1 MTAAT
6 AGAPN
11 KSASNNAALGALLTM
26 FAMLCFAGMDATSK
40 FLVADYAVGQMMW
53 IRCVILF
60 FFAWFVVRR
69 TGVRAALRT
78 PRPGLQIARSLILL
92 IESAIFVFCFKY
104 LPLADAH
111 ALASTSPLIVIAL
124 GVIFLGERAGAAR
137 WLAVVA
143 GFAGVLLI
151 IRPGFRDFDWPL
163 LVVLVGA
170 GLWATYQILT
180 RLAARHDS
188 ADTSLIWSALIA
200 LIATTFVAPIDWKWP
215 TPAAWAL
222 IVGVAIIGSVANYAL
237 IKALDYAEAGA
248 LQPYSYTL
256 LVWATLLG
264 FVVFGDFP
272 DVWTIVG
279 AAVIVASSAFTW
291 YHDRRSV
298 NAARP

>member
-6 AGAPN
+6 ARTPN
-11 KSASNNAALGALLTM
+11 QTVLGPLLTM

-53 IRCVILF
+53 IRCIILYL
-60 FFAWFVVRR
+60 FACFIVRR
-69 TGVRAALRT
+69 TGVRAALKT
-78 PRPGLQIARSLILL
+78 PRPGLQIARSLILV
-92 IESAIFVFCFKY
+92 IESALFVFCFKY

-111 ALASTSPLIVIAL
+111 ALGSTSPLIVIAL

-151 IRPGFRDFDWPL
+151 IRPGFRDVDWPL
-163 LVVLVGA
+163 LLVLVGA

-188 ADTSLIWSALIA
+188 ADTSLIWSALVA
-200 LIATTFVAPIDWKWP
+200 LIATTFVAPIDWEWP
-215 TPAAWAL
+215 TAAAWAL
-222 IVGVAIIGSVANYAL
+222 IVSAAMIGSVANYAL
-237 IKALDYAEAGA
+237 IKAFQYAEASA

-272 DVWTIVG
+272 DFWTIVG
-279 AAVIVASSAFTW
+279 AAVIVASSAYTW
-291 YHDRRSV
+291 HHDRR
-298 NAARP
+298 AAA

>member
-1 MTAAT
+1 VTAAT
-6 AGAPN
+6 AGTPN
-11 KSASNNAALGALLTM
+11 KAALGPLLTM

-53 IRCVILF
+53 IRCIILF
-60 FFAWFVVRR
+60 LFAWFVVRR
-69 TGVRAALRT
+69 IGVRAALKT
-78 PRPGLQIARSLILL
+78 PRPGVQITRSLILL
-92 IESAIFVFCFKY
+92 IESALFVFAFRY
-104 LPLADAH
+104 LPLADTH

-124 GVIFLGERAGAAR
+124 GVIFLNERAGAAR

-143 GFAGVLLI
+143 GFTGVLLI

-163 LVVLVGA
+163 LLPVVGA
-170 GLWATYQILT
+170 VLWATYQILT

-188 ADTSLIWSALIA
+188 ADTSLVWAALIA
-200 LIATTFVAPIDWKWP
+200 LIATTFVAPIDWRWP
-215 TPAAWAL
+215 TAGAWVL

-248 LQPYSYTL
+248 VQPYSYTL

-272 DVWTIVG
+272 DLWTIVG
-279 AAVIVASSAFTW
+279 AAVIVASSAYTW
-291 YHDRRSV
+291 YHDRMTAS
-298 NAARP
+298 AARP

>member
-1 MTAAT
+1 MTTAAAGTPNNT
-6 AGAPN
+6 APGN
-11 KSASNNAALGALLTM
+11 TALGPLLTM

-53 IRCVILF
+53 IRCIILF
-60 FFAWFVVRR
+60 LFACFIVRR
-69 TGVRAALRT
+69 TGVRAALKT
-78 PRPGLQIARSLILL
+78 PRPGVQIARSLILL
-92 IESAIFVFCFKY
+92 IESALFVFAFRY
-104 LPLADAH
+104 LPLADTH

-137 WLAVVA
+137 WLAVGA

-163 LVVLVGA
+163 LLPVVGA
-170 GLWATYQILT
+170 ALWATYQILT

-200 LIATTFVAPIDWKWP
+200 LVATTFVAPIDWQWP
-215 TPAAWAL
+215 TAGAWAL
-222 IVGVAIIGSVANYAL
+222 IVSVAMIGSVANYAL
-237 IKALDYAEAGA
+237 IKALDHAEAGA

-272 DVWTIVG
+272 DLWTIVG
-279 AAVIVASSAFTW
+279 AAVIVASSAYTW
-291 YHDRRSV
+291 YHDRQST
-298 NAARP
+298 NAAKP

>member
-6 AGAPN
+6 AGTPNNTAPGN
-11 KSASNNAALGALLTM
+11 TALGPLLTM

-53 IRCVILF
+53 IRCIILF
-60 FFAWFVVRR
+60 LFTCFIVRR
-69 TGVRAALRT
+69 TGVRAALKT
-78 PRPGLQIARSLILL
+78 PRPGVQIARSLILL
-92 IESAIFVFCFKY
+92 IESALFVFAFRY
-104 LPLADAH
+104 LPLADTH

-137 WLAVVA
+137 WLAVGA

-163 LVVLVGA
+163 LLPVVGA
-170 GLWATYQILT
+170 ALWATYQILT

-200 LIATTFVAPIDWKWP
+200 LVATTFVAPIDWQWP
-215 TPAAWAL
+215 TAGAWAL
-222 IVGVAIIGSVANYAL
+222 IVSVAMIGSVANYAL
-237 IKALDYAEAGA
+237 IKALDHAEAGA

-264 FVVFGDFP
+264 FVVFGDLP
-272 DVWTIVG
+272 DLWTIVG
-279 AAVIVASSAFTW
+279 AAVIVASSAYTW
-291 YHDRRSV
+291 HHDRQST

>member
-1 MTAAT
+1 
-6 AGAPN
+6 
-11 KSASNNAALGALLTM
+11 M

-53 IRCVILF
+53 IRCIILF
-60 FFAWFVVRR
+60 LFAWFIVRR
-69 TGVRAALRT
+69 TGVRAALKT
-78 PRPGLQIARSLILL
+78 PRPGLQITRSLILL
-92 IESAIFVFCFKY
+92 IESAVFVFCFKY

-111 ALASTSPLIVIAL
+111 ALAMTSPLIVIAL

-143 GFAGVLLI
+143 GFAGVLVI

-163 LVVLVGA
+163 LLVLAGA
-170 GLWATYQILT
+170 GLWAGYQILT

-188 ADTSLIWSALIA
+188 ADTSLVWSSLVALV
-200 LIATTFVAPIDWKWP
+200 ATTFVAPIDWRWP

-222 IVGVAIIGSVANYAL
+222 LVSVAMIGSVANYAL
-237 IKALDYAEAGA
+237 IKAFEYSEASA

-272 DVWTIVG
+272 DAWTIAG
-279 AAVIVASSAFTW
+279 AIVIVASSAYTW
-291 YHDRRSV
+291 YHDRMAS

>member
-6 AGAPN
+6 AGTPNNTAPGN
-11 KSASNNAALGALLTM
+11 TAAGPLLTM

-53 IRCVILF
+53 IRCIILF
-60 FFAWFVVRR
+60 LFACFIVRR
-69 TGVRAALRT
+69 TGVRAALKT
-78 PRPGLQIARSLILL
+78 PRPGVQIARALILL
-92 IESAIFVFCFKY
+92 IESALFVFAFRY
-104 LPLADAH
+104 LPLADTH

-124 GVIFLGERAGAAR
+124 GVIFLGERAGPAR
-137 WLAVVA
+137 WLAVGA
-143 GFAGVLLI
+143 GFAGVLMI

-163 LVVLVGA
+163 FLPLVGA

-200 LIATTFVAPIDWKWP
+200 LVATTFVAPIDWQWP
-215 TPAAWAL
+215 TAGAWVL
-222 IVGVAIIGSVANYAL
+222 IVGVAMIGSVANYAL
-237 IKALDYAEAGA
+237 IKALEHAEAGA

-272 DVWTIVG
+272 DFWTIVG
-279 AAVIVASSAFTW
+279 AAVIVASSAYTW
-291 YHDRRSV
+291 YRDRQA
-298 NAARP
+298 AAR